1 MTAPDE
7 HAILSRAV
15 MALGDRLAHPQSRL
29 DEIERALCRP
39 LPPEERR
46 ALRAEYLD
54 RTNPRKDAA

>member
-15 MALGDRLAHPQSRL
+15 MALGDRFAHPQSRL

-39 LPPEERR
+39 LTPEERR
-46 ALRAEYLD
+46 ALRAEYLNL
-54 RTNPRKDAA
+54 TNPERNAA